1 MKVQCRKFS
10 SSTKAWDSLIEEATQ
25 FASSVGR
32 ERLINMSVS
41 ASGGTDLFGMGGHGA
56 IFVWY
61 WE

>member
-1 MKVQCRKFS
+1 MKVQCKMFS
-10 SSTKAWDSLIEEATQ
+10 SSTKAWDSLIEEATH

-32 ERLINMSVS
+32 DRLINMSVS
-41 ASGGTDLFGMGGHGA
+41 ASGGTALVGMGGHGA